1 MLGDPKASLFQ
12 NQLKMYGNNAQ
23 RQQFPKK
30 NVDNI
35 KMTEQSGTPSEHRHA
50 KQYDD
55 TTFQLI
61 KAMMA
66 GKGPAFP

>member
-1 MLGDPKASLFQ
+1 
-12 NQLKMYGNNAQ
+12 
-23 RQQFPKK
+23 
-30 NVDNI
+30 
-35 KMTEQSGTPSEHRHA
+35 MTDQSGTPSEHRHA

-66 GKGPAFP
+66 GKGPAFPQRGISEISGRSGMSMGPLTDRKF